1 MTTREAQSPSAVI
14 DRVAVLLDAFRNADR
29 LTLSELSRRSGLPRS
44 STHRML
50 VQLVRL
56 GWVRRHGHTYELGMK
71 MLELGS
77 LAQHHDRVHR
87 AALPVLHDLHNTT
100 GLVVHLAVLDGTDVL
115 YLEKLGGRF
124 TLAVPSRVGG
134 RQPAH
139 RTAIGKALLAHSRI
153 DPHTILPE
161 PVTGPTPHSI
171 NDADRLRAELARV
184 REQNIAHDRDETAI
198 GVSCVAAAIG
208 DSRHTVGAIS
218 VCGPTASI
226 NTSALTTPVRM
237 AAHATWRHL
246 TGNRVRRPVPA

>member
-1 MTTREAQSPSAVI
+1 MATEAHSPIAVI
-14 DRVAVLLDAFRNADR
+14 DRVAVLLDAFQDVDR

-56 GWVRRHGHTYELGMK
+56 GWVRRHGHAYELGMK

-87 AALPVLHDLHNTT
+87 AALPVLHELHNAT

-153 DPHTILPE
+153 DAAAVLPA
-161 PVTGPTPHSI
+161 PVAGPTPHSI
-171 NDADRLRAELARV
+171 NDAARLRVELARI
-184 REQNIAHDRDETAI
+184 REQSIAQDRDETAV

-208 DSRHTVGAIS
+208 DARHTVGAIS

-226 NTSALTTPVRM
+226 NSSALVAPVRM
-237 AAHATWRHL
+237 AALATWRHL
-246 TGNRVRRPVPA
+246 SGTRERHPVPA